1 MNKTWLIIKR
11 EYLTRVT
18 KKTFI
23 ILTLLGPILM
33 AGLITAIMWIGME
46 DSEHQQI
53 LVVDDQ
59 YPTFEILKST
69 SDVEFDYDN
78 YTIEYAK
85 EIFYKSDYTAV
96 LYIPKNIAYANNA
109 MLYFKKQPSLNS
121 IKNIENKV
129 EKIVEDLKLE
139 LFKIDRTDFEKV
151 NTNFH
156 LNAVKFS
163 SEGTEEKMDTEKNA
177 VGFVFGLMIYFF
189 IFLYG
194 VQVMRGVIEEKTSRI
209 VEVIISSVKP
219 FQLMMGKIIGVAMV
233 GLTQFLLW
241 IILTTILYTFA
252 VTLIIGNNY
261 GADVVSSTQMSAEIM
276 QNMQPDNGISAKQL
290 IENGNIISRINF
302 PLMLSMFGFY
312 FLFGYLLY
320 SAMFAAVGSA
330 VDSETDVQQF
340 MLPITLPLIAAY
352 MISIFAVQ
360 NPNGPAAFWFSIF
373 PLTSPIV
380 MMVRLAIGVG
390 DGGIPLWEVATSMAL
405 LIIGFVITVWLASK
419 IYRIGLLM
427 YGKRPSYKE
436 MLRWLIKAEK

>member
-46 DSEHQQI
+46 DSEHQRI

-139 LFKIDRTDFEKV
+139 LFKIDRADFEKV

-241 IILTTILYTFA
+241 IILTRLLLHLSLETIMEPMWCL
-252 VTLIIGNNY
+252 
-261 GADVVSSTQMSAEIM
+261 QR
-276 QNMQPDNGISAKQL
+276 K
-290 IENGNIISRINF
+290 
-302 PLMLSMFGFY
+302 
-312 FLFGYLLY
+312 
-320 SAMFAAVGSA
+320 
-330 VDSETDVQQF
+330 
-340 MLPITLPLIAAY
+340 
-352 MISIFAVQ
+352 
-360 NPNGPAAFWFSIF
+360 
-373 PLTSPIV
+373 
-380 MMVRLAIGVG
+380 
-390 DGGIPLWEVATSMAL
+390 
-405 LIIGFVITVWLASK
+405 
-419 IYRIGLLM
+419 
-427 YGKRPSYKE
+427 
-436 MLRWLIKAEK
+436 